1 MPLTKIAVCNSDQ
14 DCKMI
19 CLRGRLSILFCK
31 KAVEHNDIVDIKVAI
46 S

>member
-1 MPLTKIAVCNSDQ
+1 MPLTKIAVCYSDQ

-19 CLRGRLSILFCK
+19 YLRGRIYILFCK
-31 KAVEHNDIVDIKVAI
+31 KAVVHGDIVDIKEAI